1 MFSLAESIPFNFSS
15 LLTRPI
21 YSIFFYD

>member
-21 YSIFFYD
+21 YSIFFSN